1 MRKRSVGSS
10 LLVTVP
16 LILLAATLAFWVIT
30 AMSLRVGGAL
40 SATASQ
46 EAVRRAVDGIV
57 TNLKEGRTEQADA
70 LFNGWIRGVG
80 GGSSAYIALASEIT
94 KGGRPTDAAR
104 YLAVATKNKDVNWD
118 PMLWATL
125 AEAQKKSNNTLEAGQ
140 SEAEADRRAE
150 AFVSAG
156 QQKAPKSKLDTL
168 DRINRLN
175 QVATYYSE
183 IKNDPS
189 RSIPLLEEALRLDEN
204 VQTLNAL
211 GYTLADKGS
220 TNAHFERAVSLTK
233 KAVEKAPGNPIV
245 LDSYGWA
252 LFKKNELEGARRC
265 LREAVDGAPMVA
277 EIRYHLGV
285 VYAQLGMATDAARE
299 FERALVLDPDNKTVL
314 EAKKRLRQPA
324 GEGVLEKA

>member
-10 LLVTVP
+10 LLATVP

-46 EAVRRAVDGIV
+46 EAVRRTADDIV
-57 TNLKEGRTEQADA
+57 TSLKEGRTEQADA
-70 LFNGWIRGVG
+70 LFNGWVG
-80 GGSSAYIALASEIT
+80 IAGGSSNAYIALASEII
-94 KGGRPTDAAR
+94 KAGRPMDAAR
-104 YLAVATKNKDVNWD
+104 YLTAATAKKEVNWD

-125 AEAQKKSNNTLEAGQ
+125 AEAQNKVSDTGQ
-140 SEAEADRRAE
+140 SKLSAAEAERRAE
-150 AFVSAG
+150 AFTKG
-156 QQKAPKSKLDTL
+156 EPKTPKAKVDTL

-175 QVATYYSE
+175 QVAAYYSD
-183 IKNDPS
+183 IKKEPS
-189 RSIPLLEEALRLDEN
+189 RAVALLEEALRLDEN

-220 TNAHFERAVSLTK
+220 TTAEFNRAIELTK
-233 KAVEKAPGNPIV
+233 KAVAKAPGNPIV

-252 LFKKNELEGARRC
+252 LFKKNDLQGARRV
-265 LREAVDGAPMVA
+265 LREAVDAAPMIA

-285 VYAQLGMATDAARE
+285 VYAQLGLTTDAARE
-299 FERALVLDPDNKTVL
+299 FDRALVLDPENKGIT
-314 EAKKRLRQPA
+314 EAKHRLRQPA
-324 GEGVLEKA
+324 GQGILEKA

>member
-10 LLVTVP
+10 LLATVP

-30 AMSLRVGGAL
+30 AMSLRVGGSL
-40 SATASQ
+40 SAAASQ
-46 EAVRRAVDGIV
+46 EAVRRTVDEIV

-80 GGSSAYIALASEIT
+80 GGSTAYIALASEIT
-94 KGGRPTDAAR
+94 REGRPLDAAR
-104 YLAVATKNKDVNWD
+104 YLSVATKNKEVNWD

-125 AEAQKKSNNTLEAGQ
+125 AEAQRKFSDTRQADQ
-140 SEAEADRRAE
+140 SEAEAERRAE
-150 AFVSAG
+150 AFVTASD
-156 QQKAPKSKLDTL
+156 QKAPKTKLKTL

-175 QVATYYSE
+175 QVANYYSE
-183 IKNDPS
+183 VKEEPS
-189 RSIPLLEEALRLDEN
+189 RSIALLEEALRLDEN
-204 VQTLNAL
+204 AQTLNAL
-211 GYTLADKGS
+211 GYTLADKG
-220 TNAHFERAVSLTK
+220 TTANHFDRAITLTK
-233 KAVEKAPGNPIV
+233 KAVEKAPGNPII

-252 LFKKNELEGARRC
+252 LFKKNDLDGARRV
-265 LREAVDGAPMVA
+265 LREAVDGAPMIA

-285 VYAQLGMATDAARE
+285 VYAQLGLITDAARE
-299 FERALVLDPDNKTVL
+299 FDRALVLDPENKEVL